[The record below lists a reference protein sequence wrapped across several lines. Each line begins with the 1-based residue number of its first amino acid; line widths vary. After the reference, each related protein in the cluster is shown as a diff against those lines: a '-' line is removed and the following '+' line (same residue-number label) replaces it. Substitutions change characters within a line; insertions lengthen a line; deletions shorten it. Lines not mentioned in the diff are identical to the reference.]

1 MEEFSEFFRHQLQ
14 QFPAGKK
21 PPNNF
26 RLTSLPHSFGSLNCL
41 TQAMEIEFG
50 LLGDSSLYTKRP
62 KKGKNKRYISEEVR
76 WLLPGNAKLEH
87 SCYPGGG
94 VKEFNDYFSK
104 ERPAIQIKTL
114 GISYFGNEHTEKPM
128 NQAKHL
134 EMWKTLFR
142 HLRRHVKERVIF
154 FMGGYAAKY
163 GYCQAYDDNMK
174 IIRRWMREIGGFE
187 VRTDFELVEN
197 WPLAADNLHFDVACL
212 PALAKYWEKLLVP
225 KIELK
230 EAPCNKRKRCLQEFP
245 EDTLA
250 KKSCRSEDWK
260 QKDAWKD
267 WILPHSKEFSN
278 IFFRNLVGG
287 PWFQKKYCH
296 PETWGNDPDCRAYFF
311 KWWLVQPPTT
321 IAFKRNQTR
330 DGLLKTDISP
340 ENWLLGSVKSPTLN
354 GPPPL
359 SGDMC

>member
-1 MEEFSEFFRHQLQ
+1 MEDFSEIFRHQLQ
-14 QFPAGKK
+14 QLPAGKK

-50 LLGDSSLYTKRP
+50 LLGDSSLYTKRAR
-62 KKGKNKRYISEEVR
+62 KKKNKSYISEEVR
-76 WLLPGNAKLEH
+76 WLLPGNGKLEH

-114 GISYFGNEHTEKPM
+114 GISYFGNEHTDKPM

-154 FMGGYAAKY
+154 FTGGYAAKY
-163 GYCQAYDDNMK
+163 GYCQAYDDNME
-174 IIRRWMREIGGFE
+174 IIRRWIREIGGFE
-187 VRTDFELVEN
+187 VRTDFDLVEN
-197 WPLAADNLHFDVACL
+197 WPLAADKLHFDVACL
-212 PALAKYWEKLLVP
+212 PALAKYWKKLLVP
-225 KIELK
+225 NTIELK

-267 WILPHSKEFSN
+267 
-278 IFFRNLVGG
+278 
-287 PWFQKKYCH
+287 
-296 PETWGNDPDCRAYFF
+296 
-311 KWWLVQPPTT
+311 
-321 IAFKRNQTR
+321 
-330 DGLLKTDISP
+330 
-340 ENWLLGSVKSPTLN
+340 
-354 GPPPL
+354 
-359 SGDMC
+359 

>member
-1 MEEFSEFFRHQLQ
+1 
-14 QFPAGKK
+14 
-21 PPNNF
+21 
-26 RLTSLPHSFGSLNCL
+26 
-41 TQAMEIEFG
+41 MEIEFG

-174 IIRRWMREIGGFE
+174 IIRRWIREIGGFE

-212 PALAKYWEKLLVP
+212 PALAKYWEKLLVL

-267 WILPHSKEFSN
+267 W
-278 IFFRNLVGG
+278 
-287 PWFQKKYCH
+287 KKS
-296 PETWGNDPDCRAYFF
+296 A
-311 KWWLVQPPTT
+311 
-321 IAFKRNQTR
+321 RNQEWHDSDRTWWKAR
-330 DGLLKTDISP
+330 CNPGWHKDEISSSDSA
-340 ENWLLGSVKSPTLN
+340 EIARWKNWDWWRGNHWSSSAWKPWWA
-354 GPPPL
+354 
-359 SGDMC
+359 